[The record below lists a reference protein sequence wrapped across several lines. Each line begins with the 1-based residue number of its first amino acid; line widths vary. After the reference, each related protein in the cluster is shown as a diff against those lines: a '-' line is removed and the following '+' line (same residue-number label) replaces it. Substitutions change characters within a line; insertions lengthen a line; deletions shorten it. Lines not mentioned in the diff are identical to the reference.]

1 MNIENI
7 SRSQGKNL
15 KGEGTMSKIAIR
27 FSGFGGQGIV
37 LSSII
42 IAHGAVLHEGKS
54 AVQTQSYGPESRGG
68 SSKSEVIVSDKEID
82 YPLIEKADVLIALS
96 QEALDRYL
104 HDTHEGSLVIIDP
117 VFIKEIP
124 KVDHIK
130 VIEIPSAKLADEIG
144 SRLAANII
152 ILGALIALT
161 SVISEGS
168 LEKAIKENTPPAS
181 HQMNI
186 SGMRAGIEY
195 VKTIS
200 S

>member
-1 MNIENI
+1 
-7 SRSQGKNL
+7 
-15 KGEGTMSKIAIR
+15 MSKISVR

-42 IAHGAVLHEGKS
+42 VASGAVIHEGKS
-54 AVQTQSYGPESRGG
+54 AIQTQSYGPESRGG

-82 YPLIEKADVLIALS
+82 YPMIEKADVLVALS
-96 QEALDRYL
+96 QEGLDRYFP
-104 HDTHEGSLVIIDP
+104 DTHEGSLVIIDP
-117 VFIKEIP
+117 AFIKEVP
-124 KVDHIK
+124 KGKDVK
-130 VIEIPSAKLADEIG
+130 VIEIPSTKLADELG

-161 SVISEGS
+161 SVISEES

-181 HQMNI
+181 HPMNI

-195 VKTIS
+195 VKKINP
-200 S
+200 